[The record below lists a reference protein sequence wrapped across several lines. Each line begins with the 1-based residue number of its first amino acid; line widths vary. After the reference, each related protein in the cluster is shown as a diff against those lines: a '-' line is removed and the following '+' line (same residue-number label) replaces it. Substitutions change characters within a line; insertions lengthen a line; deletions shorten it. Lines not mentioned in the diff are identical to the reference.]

1 MKRLQLF
8 LPSITLTP
16 EITLADRATQFDLL
30 ARVLG
35 RATQHPDPT
44 PTEALLCDAFG
55 CTAPLGV
62 AALTARID
70 LDDEIN
76 HAELLRAD
84 PVHLHVD
91 PNKVLLF
98 GPAQLNVT
106 AAEADAFL
114 EVLRAEFPLLG
125 WRRAAAST
133 TRWYIRRPAD
143 VWAAAPSAAW
153 LHGRSISPFFPTAI
167 TERAWRRL
175 LNDVQMVLHEHPLNQ
190 TRTACGL
197 PAVNGV
203 WVFGGG
209 PICPAV
215 ATPITHTVGNDVLL
229 LGLAAAHGVRSRRN
243 NTPAAAL
250 AASGEVVVVA
260 GPAFGRAA
268 EESDAITLAAI
279 NSDWLPAILW
289 ALRVGRIRQLDVVTH
304 GHRSVLRGFGAWWP
318 TSARASFT
326 FDDGDVT

>member
-8 LPSITLTP
+8 LPSITLTS
-16 EITLADRATQFDLL
+16 EITFVDRAAEFGML

-44 PTEALLCDAFG
+44 PTEALLCAAFG
-55 CTAPLGV
+55 RTAPGGV

-70 LDDEIN
+70 FKNETDDAEI
-76 HAELLRAD
+76 LRAD

-98 GPAQLNVT
+98 GPAQLALT

-114 EVLRAEFPLLG
+114 EVLRAEFPSLA
-125 WRRAAAST
+125 WRRASP
-133 TRWYIRRPAD
+133 TRWYIRRPSD

-153 LHGRSISPFFPTAI
+153 LHGRSISPFFPTA
-167 TERAWRRL
+167 TTDRAWRRL
-175 LNDVQMVLHEHPLNQ
+175 LNDVQMVLHDHPLNQ
-190 TRTACGL
+190 TRVARGL

-209 PICPAV
+209 SINAAA
-215 ATPITHTVGNDVLL
+215 ATPITRTFGNDVLL
-229 LGLAAAHGVRSRRN
+229 HGLAAAHGVQSQRN

-250 AASGEVVVVA
+250 AASGEAVVVA

-268 EESDAITLAAI
+268 EEIAAITIADI
-279 NSDWLPAILW
+279 NSDWLPAVLR

-304 GHRSVLRGFGAWWP
+304 GHRSVLRGFGAWRP

-326 FDDGDVT
+326 LDDSEMI